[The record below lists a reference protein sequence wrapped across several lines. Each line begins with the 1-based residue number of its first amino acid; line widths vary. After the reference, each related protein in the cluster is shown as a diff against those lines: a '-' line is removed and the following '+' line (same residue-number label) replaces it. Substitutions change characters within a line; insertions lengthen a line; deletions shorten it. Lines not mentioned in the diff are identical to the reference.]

1 MHILSV
7 LHAAPFKKVQESSSW
22 LVLDE
27 IQEEEQASKS
37 TCEVA

>member
-27 IQEEEQASKS
+27 TQEEQASKS